1 MNGANQ
7 FPLPGGVT
15 ISFVPGPS
23 LAMHPSWSFISGLWY
38 TKNFTLADRG
48 MWVITINVSD
58 NGLSNDQIVF
68 NSTTGL
74 VGKHGGGTNTAL
86 ITMSVS
92 GYYPFANPPGGGT
105 YNFSTVNPIKTA
117 ALTFT
122 SSGVMG
128 PS

>member
-15 ISFVPGPS
+15 ISFVSGPS
-23 LAMHPSWSFISGLWY
+23 LSMYPHWSLISGLYY
-38 TKNFTLADRG
+38 TKNFTVADSG
-48 MWVITINVSD
+48 MWVITIMVSEL
-58 NGLSNDQIVF
+58 GLASDSFVF

-86 ITMSVS
+86 ITMNKS

-122 SSGVMG
+122 NSGVG
-128 PS
+128 APS